1 VKDLQTNVVVRIVI
15 DEREKSSRI
24 PELLRQAGA
33 SVEFAFLTVGDY
45 IVSSQTAI
53 ERKTISDLVSSIYDG
68 RLFLQCNDLVQNYLR
83 PVIVVEGT
91 ICDQHAQH
99 SQIINGDYTKSQ
111 FEQLPL
117 IYEALTRVVLEF
129 RIPIIPT
136 PTSEYTSQLLLRMA
150 NQARTEGL
158 IDGPLLR
165 RIRKRNPMYVQQLSV
180 LSSFPGVGD
189 KTAIRMLKKFR
200 TPARTLTASVAELAM
215 ISGLGTNRAIRIRR
229 ILDSTS
235 DGNGNDVQKEIQK
248 TLSDSSGESTN

>member
-1 VKDLQTNVVVRIVI
+1 MVVRVII
-15 DEREKSSRI
+15 DERERNSRI
-24 PELLRQAGA
+24 PELLRRAGA

-53 ERKTISDLVSSIYDG
+53 ERKTITDLINSIYDG
-68 RLFLQCNDLVQNYLR
+68 RLFLQCNDLVRNYLR

-91 ICDQHAQH
+91 LSNLQQDQY
-99 SQIINGDYTKSQ
+99 SQIINGDDTKSPI
-111 FEQLPL
+111 EQLPL

-136 PTSEYTSQLLLRMA
+136 PTSEYTSRLLIMIA
-150 NQARTEGL
+150 NQARKEGFN
-158 IDGPLLR
+158 DGPLLK
-165 RIRKRNPMYVQQLSV
+165 RIRKQNPMYVQQLSV
-180 LSSFPGVGD
+180 LSSLPGVGD

-229 ILDSTS
+229 ILDSPSGAKDAQT
-235 DGNGNDVQKEIQK
+235 EIQK
-248 TLSDSSGESTN
+248 TLGDSSGEDIR